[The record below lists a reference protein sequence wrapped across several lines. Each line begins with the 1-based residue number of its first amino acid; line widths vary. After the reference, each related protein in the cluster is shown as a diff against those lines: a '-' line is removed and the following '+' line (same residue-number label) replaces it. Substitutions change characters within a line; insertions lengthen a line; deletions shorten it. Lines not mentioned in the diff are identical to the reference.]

1 MNYTV
6 QKGDW
11 KALEIFI
18 KKRVLEITCGEAPFL
33 TTRYDPVTGEEYNVY
48 EEGYVE
54 CATEALKAG
63 YGYEMQY
70 DSLFLARRNIL
81 MTTIEHFVDRFGREP
96 DYEQV
101 SKWATIVSYNFYS
114 TKDKES
120 VRSIAAH

>member
-11 KALEIFI
+11 KAL
-18 KKRVLEITCGEAPFL
+18 
-33 TTRYDPVTGEEYNVY
+33 
-48 EEGYVE
+48 
-54 CATEALKAG
+54 KAV

-101 SKWATIVSYNFYS
+101 SKWATIVSYNIYS